1 MPLGNLSRVV
11 LDVSVMF
18 LIKTKLG
25 FCYEEAGFSFY
36 IQSTLYTTVLQ
47 KYIYFRTEFEGRVY
61 NRPEKDQATF
71 VASVSAFPSFHNL
84 TNHTTG
90 YNFALKFA
98 FQWSTDHNLVLF
110 WNTRIKHLN
119 VKK

>member
-1 MPLGNLSRVV
+1 MGRLISSSAVPTCDARSAF
-11 LDVSVMF
+11 F
-18 LIKTKLG
+18 LVINNKLG
-25 FCYEEAGFSFY
+25 PCRIDFEE
-36 IQSTLYTTVLQ
+36 
-47 KYIYFRTEFEGRVY
+47 RVY

-71 VASVSAFPSFHNL
+71 VASVSAFSSFHNL